1 MTSFDVTNG
10 VNFLQNQSRF
20 LTSQISDH
28 SSWISLQTPKIQT
41 PSLVLQW
48 NESLQFWLAR
58 ANLAPTTTS
67 RFLYYF
73 HLWIYQIYLW
83 LQPSKHTILPSWMQ
97 SYLWVSLPYT
107 SPLMDPVF
115 YAGYL
120 YLQSALPSNS
130 MTLQEL
136 QDLWNTSHTSSSFL
150 LSSPLALWIE
160 SITQSFFYKTQE
172 DGSQSSTNDTF
183 PSPYIPPVSPANG
196 EWRPIRVPN
205 GTFTNSWNIPW
216 VNDSDPTTYS
226 TQSFATPQWGGVKG
240 YEWHRTNGE
249 NYPSFVQSV
258 LNVYLPEIQDPD
270 KLNNQMNQVLN
281 MQETMNTRDQAIAEF
296 WEDGSQT
303 AKPCGKWNWLV
314 RAYSRASGYTEV
326 QNLEVLFGLNACMAN
341 AFIIAWDIKRTYL
354 GERPVSYLRR
364 ELTSMFSGWRGKTMG
379 IGTIDPTQPNESFLP
394 YQEPT
399 FVTPPFPGFISGHS
413 TISSAAATFLTMY
426 TKNENMSK
434 LQIQI
439 VAQDRTVKQGTMTTF
454 GRFIFEKQQL
464 QYANGTTDVIL
475 MWPTWKDAADEA
487 GMSRL
492 KGGIHI
498 LADHQAA
505 VEIGEWIAQQTY
517 SYFK

>member
-150 LSSPLALWIE
+150 LSSPLAPWICFPVT
-160 SITQSFFYKTQE
+160 ILLCFF
-172 DGSQSSTNDTF
+172 GSCCF
-183 PSPYIPPVSPANG
+183 GI
-196 EWRPIRVPN
+196 
-205 GTFTNSWNIPW
+205 
-216 VNDSDPTTYS
+216 
-226 TQSFATPQWGGVKG
+226 FA
-240 YEWHRTNGE
+240 R
-249 NYPSFVQSV
+249 
-258 LNVYLPEIQDPD
+258 
-270 KLNNQMNQVLN
+270 
-281 MQETMNTRDQAIAEF
+281 
-296 WEDGSQT
+296 
-303 AKPCGKWNWLV
+303 
-314 RAYSRASGYTEV
+314 
-326 QNLEVLFGLNACMAN
+326 
-341 AFIIAWDIKRTYL
+341 
-354 GERPVSYLRR
+354 
-364 ELTSMFSGWRGKTMG
+364 
-379 IGTIDPTQPNESFLP
+379 
-394 YQEPT
+394 
-399 FVTPPFPGFISGHS
+399 
-413 TISSAAATFLTMY
+413 
-426 TKNENMSK
+426 
-434 LQIQI
+434 
-439 VAQDRTVKQGTMTTF
+439 
-454 GRFIFEKQQL
+454 
-464 QYANGTTDVIL
+464 
-475 MWPTWKDAADEA
+475 
-487 GMSRL
+487 
-492 KGGIHI
+492 
-498 LADHQAA
+498 
-505 VEIGEWIAQQTY
+505 
-517 SYFK
+517 